1 MSGTGLGSA
10 SSVTVMLPD
19 SQIMKQWQRQNQI
32 KNEKTPSYSSCMMEE
47 GSNKET
53 NCTSKEIFSAESQEV
68 QKSESS

>member
-1 MSGTGLGSA
+1 
-10 SSVTVMLPD
+10 
-19 SQIMKQWQRQNQI
+19 
-32 KNEKTPSYSSCMMEE
+32 MEE